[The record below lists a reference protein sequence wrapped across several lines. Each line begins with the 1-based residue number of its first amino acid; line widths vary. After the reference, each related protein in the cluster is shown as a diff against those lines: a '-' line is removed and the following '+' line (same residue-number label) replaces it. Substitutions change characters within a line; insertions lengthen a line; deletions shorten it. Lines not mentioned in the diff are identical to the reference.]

1 MVRLKGFYPCSRR
14 ETDMPAALLRGKVL
28 IGPGITALKPEA
40 GRSIPEQDEVALT
53 SDGGSQG
60 CCSAKH
66 SYDLRFVVKG
76 QSRSV
81 TAGSYRNSSKARLI
95 GDSWQGRA
103 LIECLG
109 WETTRHSV
117 KLQTC

>member
-60 CCSAKH
+60 CCSAN
-66 SYDLRFVVKG
+66 D
-76 QSRSV
+76 
-81 TAGSYRNSSKARLI
+81 SKVSLTGGWWR
-95 GDSWQGRA
+95 GRA
-103 LIECLG
+103 LIGRLG
-109 WETTRHSV
+109 RETSRRTVKLRTRHRRRR
-117 KLQTC
+117 LE

>member
-1 MVRLKGFYPCSRR
+1 M
-14 ETDMPAALLRGKVL
+14 
-28 IGPGITALKPEA
+28 
-40 GRSIPEQDEVALT
+40 GR
-53 SDGGSQG
+53 
-60 CCSAKH
+60 CSAKH
-66 SYDLRFVVKG
+66 SLDLRLVVKG

-117 KLQTC
+117 KLQTCLRRRRLDCGAWGKPVSRERNNSDFG

>member
-53 SDGGSQG
+53 SDGGWSEWRG
-60 CCSAKH
+60 VSLCPE
-66 SYDLRFVVKG
+66 R
-76 QSRSV
+76 
-81 TAGSYRNSSKARLI
+81 
-95 GDSWQGRA
+95 
-103 LIECLG
+103 
-109 WETTRHSV
+109 ETTQTMVKAPKYWISV
-117 KLQTC
+117 RESLAQDNGKVGLEAATL